1 MAEGPWKIAHG
12 YDRRCSPKFVRKLYP
27 PTGVSVASTSMQ
39 CRDEH
44 NLVAILQFI
53 LALTLQLPVSVI
65 DKDQNTRPPEEE
77 TNRKELG

>member
-1 MAEGPWKIAHG
+1 
-12 YDRRCSPKFVRKLYP
+12 
-27 PTGVSVASTSMQ
+27 MQ